1 VSNALRW
8 SQQMNHARLQ
18 GSESAYTTALGWL
31 RTYPAAEVERRL
43 VEIIAAKRA
52 ALKAAES

>member
-1 VSNALRW
+1 
-8 SQQMNHARLQ
+8 
-18 GSESAYTTALGWL
+18 L